1 MAAAV
6 VGSTP
11 ISFTNS
17 EGAQKVV
24 PLSAFQFSG
33 SNIQLDSAWTS
44 LFDANETKI
53 LLALAKARAAV
64 GELRPPPVAPRA
76 PAIALTATHLGP
88 ESNGIVIAVS
98 TEKDKPAL
106 TAKITMTVTETDTYA
121 DLPTGDDAAK
131 AIGVDTPSGNPG
143 DPPAGTGL
151 VLVKQGST
159 GASAK
164 PAVASS
170 GVLTKATGV
179 DLKDVDN
186 KVVLTLLPRTD
197 YVGKGGLSYAV
208 TTDGTTFT
216 VTATYDSTKEVGTQ
230 DPVTLQTLGDLA
242 AQLAYL
248 VTASA
253 PPAGAILPAD
263 GSVRLSGG
271 GAGQAANGLLYT
283 S

>member
-17 EGAQKVV
+17 EGAQRVV

-33 SNIQLDSAWTS
+33 SDIQLDPAWTA
-44 LFDANETKI
+44 LFDANETQT
-53 LLALAKARAAV
+53 LLALMKARAAI
-64 GELRPPPVAPRA
+64 GELRPPPVAPKN
-76 PAIALTATHLGP
+76 PAISLTAAHPGP
-88 ESNGIVIAVS
+88 ESNGIVVTAS
-98 TEKDKPAL
+98 AEQDKPVL
-106 TAKITMTVTETDTYA
+106 TAKITMTVTETDTYPS
-121 DLPTGDDAAK
+121 LPTGDDAAM
-131 AIGVDTPSGNPG
+131 AIGVDNPSGNPG
-143 DPPAGTGL
+143 DPPKGSGL
-151 VLVKQGST
+151 VVVKKGST

-170 GVLTKATGV
+170 GVMTKSTGV
-179 DLKDVDN
+179 DLKDSDN

-197 YVGKGGLSYAV
+197 YSGKGGLSYAV

-230 DPVTLQTLGDLA
+230 DPVTLQTLDALA
-242 AQLAYL
+242 GPVAYL
-248 VTASA
+248 VTAAA
-253 PPAGAILPAD
+253 PPAGAALPKD
-263 GSVRLSGG
+263 GSVQLSGG
-271 GAGQAANGLLYT
+271 GVGQAANGLLYT

>member
-17 EGAQKVV
+17 EGAQRVV

-33 SNIQLDSAWTS
+33 SDIQLDSAWTT
-44 LFDANETKI
+44 LFDANETQT
-53 LLALAKARAAV
+53 LLTLVKARAAI
-64 GELRPPPVAPRA
+64 GELTPPPVAPKT
-76 PAIALTATHLGP
+76 PAVSLTAAHTGT
-88 ESNGIVIAVS
+88 ESNGIVVAAS
-98 TEKDKPAL
+98 AEQDKPVL
-106 TAKITMTVTETDTYA
+106 TAKITMTVTETDSYPS
-121 DLPTGDDAAK
+121 LPTGDDAAMS
-131 AIGVDTPSGNPG
+131 IGVDAPSGNQG
-143 DPPAGTGL
+143 DPPVGTGL
-151 VLVKQGST
+151 VVVKQGST
-159 GASAK
+159 GASTK

-179 DLKDVDN
+179 DLKDSDN
-186 KVVLTLLPRTD
+186 KVVLTLLPRPD
-197 YVGKGGLSYAV
+197 YTGKGGLSYAV

-216 VTATYDSTKEVGTQ
+216 VTATYDSTKEIGTQ

-242 AQLAYL
+242 APVAYL

-253 PPAGAILPAD
+253 PPAGAALPTNS
-263 GSVRLSGG
+263 SVQLSGG
-271 GAGQAANGLLYT
+271 GVGQAANGLLYT